1 MLENTSNNKTIARN
15 TLMLYVRMLIT
26 MFVGLFTSRIVLNAL
41 GFTDYGIYNLVGG
54 LVTMLSFLNIGLS
67 GASQRFISYEM
78 GRGDIAS
85 MKKVFCTAV
94 ITHKALAVIVVV
106 LFEIIGVL
114 LVNFKLVIPDER
126 IFAANWV
133 LQCSLITT
141 AVSIISVP
149 YSSCVVA
156 HEKMG
161 QFAYISILET
171 VLKLGVA
178 LAIMISPIDKL
189 ILYSTLILLIQV
201 TVRLIYTTYCKR
213 KFEECTFMY
222 QFDRALFKKI
232 FSFAGWGCIGNMG
245 WGLKDQL
252 LNIILNLFGGTTVN
266 AARGVATQVNGIIS
280 SFASNFTMAMNPQ
293 ITKQYAAGNL
303 NRSIALT
310 IAGSKYAFFL
320 LSLITIPFLINEHY
334 VLRLWLGE
342 VPKYTDAFVAIIL
355 ISSCVYSMSHTV
367 STAIQAT
374 GYVKWFQILL
384 AATLLLEV
392 PVAYIILSL
401 GGAPYAAV
409 IPNIFTCLLS
419 LIVRIVIL
427 HHYVPQY
434 SITDYIFGTIFRSVI
449 IFSIAYAISYY
460 IRSLFEESFF
470 SLGITAVLSTLVV
483 LLCVFILGLSK
494 HEKSMVIEKIRNIIH
509 KKIK

>member
-1 MLENTSNNKTIARN
+1 
-15 TLMLYVRMLIT
+15 
-26 MFVGLFTSRIVLNAL
+26 
-41 GFTDYGIYNLVGG
+41 
-54 LVTMLSFLNIGLS
+54 
-67 GASQRFISYEM
+67 
-78 GRGDIAS
+78 
-85 MKKVFCTAV
+85 
-94 ITHKALAVIVVV
+94 
-106 LFEIIGVL
+106 
-114 LVNFKLVIPDER
+114 
-126 IFAANWV
+126 
-133 LQCSLITT
+133 
-141 AVSIISVP
+141 
-149 YSSCVVA
+149 
-156 HEKMG
+156 
-161 QFAYISILET
+161 
-171 VLKLGVA
+171 
-178 LAIMISPIDKL
+178 
-189 ILYSTLILLIQV
+189 
-201 TVRLIYTTYCKR
+201 
-213 KFEECTFMY
+213 MY

-470 SLGITAVLSTLVV
+470 SLVITAVLSTLVV

-494 HEKSMVIEKIRNIIH
+494 YEKSMVIEKIRNIIH